1 MSAFKRH
8 LAAAENPDLINAVS
22 LFEDIELFLNFG
34 DGVINRPKKD
44 MQATLISKFVV
55 SIQFIVQIVQLLACW
70 TANPKVGG
78 SRQKLFR
85 DFWSTCAKPLTN
97 LTIKWEHWP

>member
-55 SIQFIVQIVQLLACW
+55 SIQFIVQIVQLLPC
-70 TANPKVGG
+70 
-78 SRQKLFR
+78 
-85 DFWSTCAKPLTN
+85 
-97 LTIKWEHWP
+97 